1 MLGNLLQLN
10 HSQLH
15 PSPPPRSVGVVCV
28 NSEDREP
35 GRGVGDTADANATPP
50 CFWTEGLGKLIVPQ
64 PHLEHGSIYRALRPT

>member
-28 NSEDREP
+28 NSEDREL
-35 GRGVGDTADANATPP
+35 GRGVGDTVDANATPP
-50 CFWTEGLGKLIVPQ
+50 
-64 PHLEHGSIYRALRPT
+64 